1 MGLLTVEHVHA
12 GYGSGT
18 SDVLRDVS
26 LAVDAGEIVA
36 LLGPS
41 GSGKSTLLR
50 IVAGLHPLR
59 AGRVLLDDVDAA
71 GTPVESRG
79 VGLVFQDHAL
89 FPHRDVAGNVAFAPR
104 MQGLAQPEVERRV
117 AAALEQV
124 GLVHLRE
131 RAVDELSG
139 GEQQRVALARALAA
153 RPRLLLLD
161 EPYGSL
167 DRPLRERLLAELPG
181 IVATSGAGALLVT
194 HDQQEALSVADR
206 IAVIISGRLLA
217 FGTPAELWS
226 DPGDADVAA
235 FLGIGPLVPVTVAGG
250 IAHGALGRLR
260 VTDAADG
267 AALLLLPHANLEVGA
282 SAGTEGHG
290 EQGERFCFQADVRAV
305 RFAGDH
311 HVVTLSLPGGIMTTL
326 RLSGSRQLDA
336 GLFPGA
342 TLSVTIPTS
351 AIRVLGPSAD

>member
-1 MGLLTVEHVHA
+1 MGLLAVEHVHA
-12 GYGSGT
+12 GYPGSAN
-18 SDVLRDVS
+18 DVLRDVS

-50 IVAGLHPLR
+50 VIAGLHPLR
-59 AGRVLLDDVDAA
+59 TGRVLLDGVDAT

-89 FPHRDVAGNVAFAPR
+89 FPHRDVAGNVAFGPR

-117 AAALEQV
+117 IAALEQV
-124 GLVHLRE
+124 GLALLRE

-181 IVATSGAGALLVT
+181 IIAASGAGALLVT
-194 HDQQEALSVADR
+194 HDQMEALSVADR
-206 IAVIISGRLLA
+206 IAVIVGGRLLA

-226 DPGDADVAA
+226 DPGDAEVAA
-235 FLGIGPLVPVTVAGG
+235 FLGIGPLVPVTVTGG
-250 IAHGALGRLR
+250 IADGALGRLR
-260 VTDAADG
+260 VPDAPDG
-267 AALLLLPHANLEVGA
+267 AALLLLPRARLEVGG
-282 SAGTEGHG
+282 SKDIEGFG
-290 EQGERFCFQADVRAV
+290 EQDGRFGFRAEIRAV

-311 HVVTLSLPGGIMTTL
+311 HVVTLSLPGGITTTL
-326 RLSGSRQLDA
+326 RLPGSRQVDPDSL
-336 GLFPGA
+336 PGA
-342 TLSVTIPTS
+342 TLTVTIPTA
-351 AIRVLGPSAD
+351 AIRVLGPAAE